1 MYSKLQ
7 LKFDS
12 HLDYQDEA
20 ISSIVDLFEGQ
31 TTTQSIF
38 TVSSGARIA
47 KLTSTNY
54 KNIGIGNRLE
64 ISEQEILENLQK
76 IQLRNGIPQTK
87 SISNGYDFD
96 VEMETGTGKTYVYT
110 KSIMELHKQYGF
122 AKFIIVVPSIAIK
135 EGVYKSLKITENHF
149 KELYNN
155 VQYDFFIYNSNKLE
169 LVRDFA
175 VNDCISIM
183 IINID
188 AFRKDSNIINRP
200 NDKLNGLKPI
210 ELIQGTNPIII
221 IDEPQSVDN
230 TELSL
235 NAIQNLNSLC
245 IFRYSATH
253 AKKHNLIYRLNA
265 IDAYERK
272 LVKGIDVAGFS
283 SANQHNEAYIKLVSI
298 DNKKTPISAKIEV
311 DATSKDGLGIK
322 RKIISVKSGDDLE
335 SKTKR
340 NVYEGYIVEDICCQ
354 PENEYIQFEPI
365 HKYVS
370 LGETTGDIDDTVLK
384 RQMIRKTI
392 QEHLDKELTYTRNGI
407 KVLSLFFID
416 RVAKYRDKGEK
427 GIYAKMFEEEYVDLI
442 KRPKYKGIL
451 KSDDPQVQA
460 ESCHNGYFSADKS
473 GWVDSNGNTVKDEE
487 TYKLIMIDKEKLL
500 SFDSKLRFIFSHSAL
515 AEGWDNPNVFQI
527 CTLVDTKSVN
537 DKRQKIGR
545 GLRLCVDQSGNRIH
559 DPYINQLT
567 VMANESFEEFAAA
580 LQREYEENSGIR
592 FGIIEQHTFAKTT
605 IRSEKGEI
613 EYLGEEG
620 SRRIYQSF
628 LETGYINN
636 KGIVQDKLKIDVRE
650 NNLQIPEEFKGLKGQ
665 ILDTCKAVCGTLNIR
680 NNDDKR
686 IVTLKKQVLLSD
698 DFKDLWD
705 RIKYK
710 TKYELN
716 FNSDDLIDVCADQ
729 IQKLEIKLPMLM
741 YNKASIRINSSGVEA
756 NASIPVRVEN
766 LDYELE
772 LPDIITYL
780 QNKTDLTRHTIV
792 RILTD
797 SRVNLDDF
805 MKNPQMFMEGV
816 SKIIVRNVRLM
827 ALKGI
832 VYKKIG
838 DYYAQDLFD
847 SEELIGYLNKNM
859 IKSDRSIYEYIIY
872 DSDVERK
879 FALQL
884 ESLRDVKLYV
894 KLPDWFKITTPI
906 GNYNPDWAVLMDND
920 EGEHLY
926 FVFETKGNIDN
937 NRESEKYKIECGK
950 KHFECLGQDVRY
962 LVRTDLNNLE
972 EGNIYFNCEYFN

>member
-1 MYSKLQ
+1 MSKLQ

-20 ISSIVDLFEGQ
+20 ISSVVDLFVGQ
-31 TTTQSIF
+31 TTSQSIF
-38 TVSSGARIA
+38 TVASGARIA
-47 KLTSTNY
+47 KITNSNY
-54 KNIGIGNRLE
+54 KNLGVGNRFE
-64 ISEQEILENLQK
+64 ISEQELLDNLQK
-76 IQLRNGIPQTK
+76 VQLRNGIPQSS
-87 SISNGYDFD
+87 SISCGYDFD

-110 KSIMELHKQYGF
+110 KSIMELNKKYGF
-122 AKFIIVVPSIAIK
+122 TKFIIVVPSIAIK
-135 EGVYKSLKITENHF
+135 EGVFKSLKITENHF

-155 VQYDFFIYNSNKLE
+155 IQYEFFTYNSGKLE

-188 AFRKDSNIINRP
+188 AFRKDDNIINRS

-210 ELIQGTNPIII
+210 ELIQSTNPIVI

-235 NAIQNLNSLC
+235 KAIHSLNPLC

-253 AKKHNLIYRLNA
+253 TRKHNMIYRLNA

-272 LVKGIDVAGFS
+272 LVKGIDVAGFF
-283 SANQHNEAYIKLVSI
+283 SANQHNEAYVRLISV
-298 DNKKTPISAKIEV
+298 DNRKSPITAKIEV
-311 DATSKDGLGIK
+311 DAVSKDGLGIK
-322 RKIISVKSGDDLE
+322 RKIITVKSGDDLK

-340 NVYEGYIVEDICCQ
+340 NVYEGYYVEDICCQ
-354 PENEYIQFEPI
+354 PGNEYIQFEPVQ
-365 HKYVS
+365 KYVL
-370 LGETTGDIDDTVLK
+370 LGETTGNVDDSVVK

-392 QEHLDKELTYTRNGI
+392 QEHLDKELIYSKNGI

-416 RVAKYRDKGEK
+416 RVAKYRDRGEK
-427 GIYAKMFEEEYVDLI
+427 GIYAKIFEEEYTDLI
-442 KRPKYKGIL
+442 KRPKYKDIL
-451 KSDDPQVQA
+451 KSDDPRAQA
-460 ESCHNGYFSADKS
+460 ESCHNGYFSADKT

-487 TYKLIMIDKEKLL
+487 TYKLIMVDKEKLL

-515 AEGWDNPNVFQI
+515 AEGWDNPNIFQI

-559 DPYINQLT
+559 DPYVNQLT
-567 VMANESFEEFAAA
+567 VMANESFEEFAAG
-580 LQREYEENSGIR
+580 LQHEYEKDSGIR
-592 FGIIEQHTFAKTT
+592 FGIVEHHTFAKATV
-605 IRSEKGEI
+605 RDNSGEI
-613 EYLGEEG
+613 KYLGEEG
-620 SRRIYQSF
+620 SRKIYQLF
-628 LETGYINN
+628 LKVGYIND
-636 KGIVQDKLKIDVRE
+636 KGKVQDKLKIDLKEKRV
-650 NNLQIPEEFKGLKGQ
+650 QIPEEYGELKDQ
-665 ILDTCKAVCGTLNIR
+665 IQDICREVCGSINIK

-686 IVTLKKQVLLSD
+686 TVVLKKQVLLSD
-698 DFKDLWD
+698 DFKDLWE

-716 FNSDDLIDVCADQ
+716 FDTEKLIDVCADQ
-729 IQKLEIKLPMLM
+729 IKNLEIKSPMLM
-741 YNKASIRINSSGVEA
+741 YNKASIKIDTSGVK
-756 NASIPVRVEN
+756 SSSTIPVRVEY
-766 LDYELE
+766 LDYGDE
-772 LPDIITYL
+772 LPDIITHL
-780 QNKTDLTRHTIV
+780 QNKTDLTRRTIV

-805 MKNPQMFMEGV
+805 KKNPQMFMEGV
-816 SKIIVRNVRLM
+816 SKIIVKNVKQM

-859 IKSDRSIYEYIIY
+859 IKSERSIYEYTIF
-872 DSDVERK
+872 DSDIERR
-879 FALQL
+879 FAIQL
-884 ESLRDVKLYV
+884 ESLQNVKLYV
-894 KLPDWFKITTPI
+894 KLPDWFKISTPI

-920 EGEHLY
+920 DGEHLY
-926 FVFETKGNIDN
+926 FVFETKGSLDN

-950 KHFECLGQDVRY
+950 KHFDCLGQDVRY
-962 LVRTDLNNLE
+962 MVRIDLNNIE
-972 EGNIYFNCEYFN
+972 KGEFYFDSDD

>member
-1 MYSKLQ
+1 MSSKLQ

-20 ISSIVDLFEGQ
+20 ISSVVDLFEGQ
-31 TTTQSIF
+31 TTSQSIF

-54 KNIGIGNRLE
+54 KNIGFGNRLE
-64 ISEQEILENLQK
+64 ISEQELLENLQK
-76 IQLRNGIPQTK
+76 IQLRNGIPQSRT
-87 SISNGYDFD
+87 ISNGYDFD

-110 KSIMELHKQYGF
+110 KSIMELNKQYGF
-122 AKFIIVVPSIAIK
+122 TKFIIVVPSIAIK

-175 VNDCISIM
+175 VNDCVSIM

-188 AFRKDSNIINRP
+188 AFRKDGNIINRT

-210 ELIQGTNPIII
+210 ELIQGTNPIVI

-253 AKKHNLIYRLNA
+253 VKKHNLIYRLNA

-283 SANQHNEAYIKLVSI
+283 SANQHNEAYIKLASV

-311 DATSKDGLGIK
+311 DAVSKDGLGTK
-322 RKIISVKSGDDLE
+322 RKVITVKSGDDLE

-340 NVYEGYIVEDICCQ
+340 SVYRGFIVEDICCQ

-365 HKYVS
+365 QKYVF
-370 LGETTGDIDDTVLK
+370 LGESIGDVDDTVLK

-392 QEHLDKELTYTRNGI
+392 QEHLDKELIYNKNGI

-416 RVAKYRDKGEK
+416 RVSKYRDKGEK

-442 KRPKYKGIL
+442 KRPKYRDIL

-473 GWVDSNGNTVKDEE
+473 GWVDSNGNTIKDEE

-559 DPYINQLT
+559 DSYVNQLT
-567 VMANESFEEFAAA
+567 VMANESFEEFAAG

-605 IRSEKGEI
+605 IRDENGEVG
-613 EYLGEEG
+613 YLGEEG
-620 SRRIYQSF
+620 SKRIYQSF
-628 LETGYINN
+628 LETGYIND
-636 KGIVQDKLKIDVRE
+636 KGKALDKLKIDVRE
-650 NNLQIPEEFKGLKGQ
+650 NNVHIPEEFKDLKGQ
-665 ILDTCKAVCGTLNIR
+665 ILDTCKTVCGTLNIK

-686 IVTLKKQVLLSD
+686 TVTLKKQVLLSD

-716 FNSDDLIDVCADQ
+716 FNSDDLIDVCANQ
-729 IQKLEIKLPMLM
+729 IQKLEIKPPMLM
-741 YNKASIRINSSGVEA
+741 YNKASIEINSSGIEA

-766 LDYELE
+766 LDYDEE

-780 QNKTDLTRHTIV
+780 QNKTDLTRRTIV

-805 MKNPQMFMEGV
+805 KKNPQMFMEGA
-816 SKIIVRNVRLM
+816 SKIISRNVRQM

-838 DYYAQDLFD
+838 DYYAQDLFN

-859 IKSDRSIYEYIIY
+859 IKSDRSIYEYTIY

-906 GNYNPDWAVLMDND
+906 GNYNPDWAVLMDNGD
-920 EGEHLY
+920 GEHLY

-950 KHFECLGQDVRY
+950 RHFECLGQDVRY

-972 EGNIYFNCEYFN
+972 EGDIYFDSID